1 VGGLGDGAPGVTLLE
16 VRDLSVAYGV
26 IRALDGV
33 SLTVAE
39 GEIVALVG
47 SNCAGKSTLMKA
59 VMGVVRPRSGTVT
72 FAGEPLA
79 GLAVEAIVGRGL
91 VLVPEGRGIL
101 RHLTVRENL
110 ALGAYGRRDAGVA
123 ADLARVLDRFPPLAP
138 RLRQKA
144 GTLSGG
150 EQQMLALGRALM
162 ARPRLL
168 LLDEPSLGLAPV
180 VASAIFDTIASL
192 AGEGVT
198 ILLVEQ
204 NAAEALR
211 LAHRA
216 YVLETGR
223 IVLEG
228 RAADL
233 GRHERVREAYLG
245 A

>member
-1 VGGLGDGAPGVTLLE
+1 MSWLE
-16 VRDLSVAYGV
+16 VRDVSAAYGV
-26 IRALDGV
+26 VRALDGV
-33 SLTVAE
+33 SLSVAE

-59 VMGVVRPRSGTVT
+59 IMGVVRPTRGMVT
-72 FAGEPLA
+72 FAGTSLG
-79 GLAVEAIVGRGL
+79 GLAVEEVVRRGV

-101 RHLTVRENL
+101 GSLTVRENL
-110 ALGAYGRRDAGVA
+110 RLGAYHRRDVRIG
-123 ADLARVLDRFPPLAP
+123 ADLDQVAERFPVLGQ
-138 RLRQKA
+138 RLQQKA
-144 GTLSGG
+144 GSLSGG
-150 EQQMLALGRALM
+150 EQQMLAIGRALM

-180 VASAIFDTIASL
+180 VIASIFDIIASL
-192 AGEGVT
+192 ARDGVT
-198 ILLVEQ
+198 VLLVEQ

-223 IVLEG
+223 VVLEG
-228 RAADL
+228 KASDL
-233 GRHERVREAYLG
+233 LRHERVREAYLG

>member
-1 VGGLGDGAPGVTLLE
+1 MLE
-16 VRDLSVAYGV
+16 IRDLSVAYGV
-26 IRALDGV
+26 LRALDGV
-33 SLTVAE
+33 SLSVDE

-47 SNCAGKSTLMKA
+47 SNCAGKSTLMKT
-59 VMGVVRPRSGTVT
+59 VMGVVRPRAGTVA
-72 FAGEPLA
+72 FAGASLLGVP
-79 GLAVEAIVGRGL
+79 VEEIVRRGV

-110 ALGAYGRRDAGVA
+110 YLGAYSRRDRGVE
-123 ADLARVLDRFPPLAP
+123 ADLAQVVARFPSLAT
-138 RLRQKA
+138 RLAQKA

-180 VASAIFDTIASL
+180 ISATIFDAIQAL
-192 AGEGVT
+192 AREGVT
-198 ILLVEQ
+198 VLLVEQ
-204 NAAEALR
+204 NAAEALQ

-228 RAADL
+228 PAPDL
-233 GRHERVREAYLG
+233 LRHERVREAYLG

>member
-1 VGGLGDGAPGVTLLE
+1 MSWLE
-16 VRDLSVAYGV
+16 VHDVSVAYGLV
-26 IRALDGV
+26 RALDGV
-33 SLTVAE
+33 SLSVAE

-59 VMGVVRPRSGTVT
+59 VMGVVRPGSGRIS
-72 FAGEPLA
+72 FAGASLL
-79 GLAVEAIVGRGL
+79 GLAVEAVVRRGV

-101 RHLTVRENL
+101 GSLTVRENL
-110 ALGAYGRRDAGVA
+110 RLGAYHRRDAGIK
-123 ADLARVLDRFPPLAP
+123 ADLDQITARFPVLAS
-138 RLRQKA
+138 RLEQKA
-144 GTLSGG
+144 GSLSGG
-150 EQQMLALGRALM
+150 ERQMLALGRALM

-180 VASAIFDTIASL
+180 IVASIFDIIASL
-192 AGEGVT
+192 AREGVT
-198 ILLVEQ
+198 VLLVEQ

-223 IVLEG
+223 VVLEG
-228 RAADL
+228 KASDL
-233 GRHERVREAYLG
+233 LQHERVREAYLG

>member
-1 VGGLGDGAPGVTLLE
+1 MSMLE
-16 VRDLSVAYGV
+16 IRDLSVAYGV

-33 SLTVAE
+33 SLSVAE

-47 SNCAGKSTLMKA
+47 SNCAGKSTLMKT
-59 VMGVVRPRSGTVT
+59 VMGVVRPKTGTVA
-72 FAGEPLA
+72 FAGVSLLGVP
-79 GLAVEAIVGRGL
+79 VEEIVRRGV

-110 ALGAYGRRDAGVA
+110 YLGAYSRRDRGVE
-123 ADLARVLDRFPPLAP
+123 ADLAQVATRFPSLAR
-138 RLRQKA
+138 RLAQKA

-180 VASAIFDTIASL
+180 VIAAIFDAIQEL
-192 AGEGVT
+192 AREGVT
-198 ILLVEQ
+198 VLLVEQ
-204 NAAEALR
+204 NAAEALQ

-216 YVLETGR
+216 YVIETGR

-228 RAADL
+228 KAPDL
-233 GRHERVREAYLG
+233 LRHDRVREAYLG

>member
-1 VGGLGDGAPGVTLLE
+1 MSWLE
-16 VRDLSVAYGV
+16 VHDVSVAYGLV
-26 IRALDGV
+26 RALDGV
-33 SLTVAE
+33 SLSVAE

-59 VMGVVRPRSGTVT
+59 VMGVVRPGSGRIS
-72 FAGEPLA
+72 FAGASLL
-79 GLAVEAIVGRGL
+79 GLAVEAVVRRGV

-101 RHLTVRENL
+101 GSLTVRENL
-110 ALGAYGRRDAGVA
+110 RLGAYHRRDAGIK
-123 ADLARVLDRFPPLAP
+123 ADLDQITARFPVLAS
-138 RLRQKA
+138 RLEQKA
-144 GTLSGG
+144 GSLSGG

-180 VASAIFDTIASL
+180 IVASIFDIIASL
-192 AGEGVT
+192 AREGVT
-198 ILLVEQ
+198 VLLVEQ

-223 IVLEG
+223 VVLEG
-228 RAADL
+228 KGSDL
-233 GRHERVREAYLG
+233 LQHERVREAYLG

>member
-1 VGGLGDGAPGVTLLE
+1 MSHLEIRGV
-16 VRDLSVAYGV
+16 SVAYGV
-26 IRALDGV
+26 VRALDGV
-33 SLTVAE
+33 SLSVAE

-59 VMGVVRPRSGTVT
+59 IMGVVRPSRGTVT
-72 FAGEPLA
+72 FAGVSLD
-79 GLAVEAIVGRGL
+79 GLAVEQVVRRGV

-101 RHLTVRENL
+101 GSLTVRENL
-110 ALGAYGRRDAGVA
+110 RLGAYQRRDARIG
-123 ADLARVLDRFPPLAP
+123 ADLDLVAERFPILGQ
-138 RLRQKA
+138 RLGQKA
-144 GTLSGG
+144 GSLSGG
-150 EQQMLALGRALM
+150 EQQMLAIGRALM

-180 VASAIFDTIASL
+180 IIASIFDIIASL
-192 AGEGVT
+192 ARDGVT
-198 ILLVEQ
+198 VLLVEQ

-223 IVLEG
+223 VVLEG
-228 RAADL
+228 KASDL
-233 GRHERVREAYLG
+233 LRHERVREAYLG

>member
-1 VGGLGDGAPGVTLLE
+1 MSWLE
-16 VRDLSVAYGV
+16 IRDVSVAYGV
-26 IRALDGV
+26 VRALDGV
-33 SLTVAE
+33 SLSVAE

-59 VMGVVRPRSGTVT
+59 IMGVVRPSRGAITL
-72 FAGEPLA
+72 AGSPLG
-79 GLAVEAIVGRGL
+79 GLAVEAVVRRGV

-101 RHLTVRENL
+101 GTLTVRENL
-110 ALGAYGRRDAGVA
+110 RLGAYQRRDARIA
-123 ADLARVLDRFPPLAP
+123 ADLDQVAARFPVLRE
-138 RLRQKA
+138 RLGQKA
-144 GTLSGG
+144 GSLSGG
-150 EQQMLALGRALM
+150 EQQMLAIARALM

-180 VASAIFDTIASL
+180 VIASIFDMIASL
-192 AGEGVT
+192 ARDGVT
-198 ILLVEQ
+198 VLLVEQ

-223 IVLEG
+223 VVLEG
-228 RAADL
+228 KASDL
-233 GRHERVREAYLG
+233 LQHERVREAYLG

>member
-1 VGGLGDGAPGVTLLE
+1 MSWLEIRGV
-16 VRDLSVAYGV
+16 SVAYGV
-26 IRALDGV
+26 VRALDGV
-33 SLTVAE
+33 SLSVAE

-59 VMGVVRPRSGTVT
+59 IMGVVRPSRGAIT
-72 FAGEPLA
+72 FAGNPLG
-79 GLAVEAIVGRGL
+79 GLAVEAVVRRGV

-101 RHLTVRENL
+101 GTLTVRENL
-110 ALGAYGRRDAGVA
+110 RLGAYQRRDARIA
-123 ADLARVLDRFPPLAP
+123 ADLDQVAARFPVLRE
-138 RLRQKA
+138 RLGQKA
-144 GTLSGG
+144 GSLSGG
-150 EQQMLALGRALM
+150 EQQMLAIARALM

-180 VASAIFDTIASL
+180 VIASIFDMIASL
-192 AGEGVT
+192 ARDGVT
-198 ILLVEQ
+198 VLLVEQ

-223 IVLEG
+223 VVLEG
-228 RAADL
+228 KASDL
-233 GRHERVREAYLG
+233 LQHERVREAYLG

>member
-1 VGGLGDGAPGVTLLE
+1 MSWLE
-16 VRDLSVAYGV
+16 IRDVSAAYGPV
-26 IRALDGV
+26 RALEGV
-33 SLTVAE
+33 SLSVAE

-47 SNCAGKSTLMKA
+47 SNCAGKSTLMKT
-59 VMGVVRPRSGTVT
+59 VMGVVRPERGSVT
-72 FAGEPLA
+72 FAGTSLL
-79 GLAVEAIVGRGL
+79 GLAVEEVVRRGV

-101 RHLTVRENL
+101 ASLTVRENL
-110 ALGAYGRRDAGVA
+110 RLGAYHRRDARVA
-123 ADLARVLDRFPPLAP
+123 ADLDQVAERFPVLAR
-138 RLRQKA
+138 RLEQKA
-144 GTLSGG
+144 GSLSGG

-180 VASAIFDTIASL
+180 IVASIFDIIASL
-192 AGEGVT
+192 AREGVT
-198 ILLVEQ
+198 VLLVEQ

-223 IVLEG
+223 VVLAG
-228 RAADL
+228 KASDL
-233 GRHERVREAYLG
+233 LQHERVREAYLG

>member
-1 VGGLGDGAPGVTLLE
+1 MNWLE
-16 VRDLSVAYGV
+16 IREVSVAYGV
-26 IRALDGV
+26 VRALDGV
-33 SLTVAE
+33 SLSVAE

-59 VMGVVRPRSGTVT
+59 IMGVVRPSRGTVT
-72 FAGEPLA
+72 FAGAVLG
-79 GLAVEAIVGRGL
+79 GLAVEEVVRRGV

-101 RHLTVRENL
+101 GSLTVAENL
-110 ALGAYGRRDAGVA
+110 RLGAYQRRDARIG
-123 ADLARVLDRFPPLAP
+123 ADLDQVVARFPVLGQ
-138 RLRQKA
+138 RLGQKA
-144 GTLSGG
+144 GSLSGG
-150 EQQMLALGRALM
+150 EQQMLAIGRALM

-180 VASAIFDTIASL
+180 VIASIFDIIASL
-192 AGEGVT
+192 ARDGVT
-198 ILLVEQ
+198 VLLVEQ

-223 IVLEG
+223 VVLEG
-228 RAADL
+228 KASDL
-233 GRHERVREAYLG
+233 LQDERVRAAYLG

>member
-1 VGGLGDGAPGVTLLE
+1 MSWLE
-16 VRDLSVAYGV
+16 IRDVSVAYGV
-26 IRALDGV
+26 VRALDGV
-33 SLTVAE
+33 SLSVAE

-59 VMGVVRPRSGTVT
+59 IMGVVRPSRGAIT
-72 FAGEPLA
+72 FAGSPLG
-79 GLAVEAIVGRGL
+79 GLAVEAVVRRGV

-101 RHLTVRENL
+101 GTLTVRENL
-110 ALGAYGRRDAGVA
+110 RLGAYQRRDARIA
-123 ADLARVLDRFPPLAP
+123 ADLDQVAARFPVLRE
-138 RLRQKA
+138 RLGQKA
-144 GTLSGG
+144 GSLSGG
-150 EQQMLALGRALM
+150 EQQMLAIARALM

-180 VASAIFDTIASL
+180 VIASIFDMIASL
-192 AGEGVT
+192 ARDGVT
-198 ILLVEQ
+198 VLLVEQ

-223 IVLEG
+223 VVLEG
-228 RAADL
+228 KASDL
-233 GRHERVREAYLG
+233 LRHERVREAYLG

>member
-1 VGGLGDGAPGVTLLE
+1 MSWLE
-16 VRDLSVAYGV
+16 IRDVSVAYGV
-26 IRALDGV
+26 VRALEGV
-33 SLTVAE
+33 SLSVAE

-59 VMGVVRPRSGTVT
+59 IMGVVRPSHGTIT
-72 FAGEPLA
+72 FAGSPLG
-79 GLAVEAIVGRGL
+79 GLAVEAVVRRGV

-101 RHLTVRENL
+101 ATLTVRENL
-110 ALGAYGRRDAGVA
+110 RLGAYQRRDARIA
-123 ADLARVLDRFPPLAP
+123 ADLDQVAARFPVLRE
-138 RLRQKA
+138 RLGQKA
-144 GTLSGG
+144 GSLSGG
-150 EQQMLALGRALM
+150 EQQMLAIARALM

-180 VASAIFDTIASL
+180 VIASIFDMIASL
-192 AGEGVT
+192 ARDGVT
-198 ILLVEQ
+198 VLLVEQ

-223 IVLEG
+223 VVLAG
-228 RAADL
+228 KASDL
-233 GRHERVREAYLG
+233 LRDERVREAYLG

>member
-1 VGGLGDGAPGVTLLE
+1 MSWLE
-16 VRDLSVAYGV
+16 IRDVSAAYGPV
-26 IRALDGV
+26 RALEGV
-33 SLTVAE
+33 SLSVAE

-47 SNCAGKSTLMKA
+47 SNCAGKSTLMKT
-59 VMGVVRPRSGTVT
+59 VMGVVRPERGSVT
-72 FAGEPLA
+72 FAGTSLL
-79 GLAVEAIVGRGL
+79 GLAVEEVVRRGV

-101 RHLTVRENL
+101 ASLTVRENL
-110 ALGAYGRRDAGVA
+110 RLGAYHRRDARVA
-123 ADLARVLDRFPPLAP
+123 ADLDQVAERFPVLAR
-138 RLRQKA
+138 RLEQKA
-144 GTLSGG
+144 GSLSGG

-180 VASAIFDTIASL
+180 IVANIFDIIASL
-192 AGEGVT
+192 AREGVT
-198 ILLVEQ
+198 VLLVEQ

-223 IVLEG
+223 VVLAG
-228 RAADL
+228 KASDL
-233 GRHERVREAYLG
+233 LQHERVREAYLG

>member
-1 VGGLGDGAPGVTLLE
+1 MNHLE
-16 VRDLSVAYGV
+16 IRDVSVAYGV
-26 IRALDGV
+26 VRALDGV
-33 SLTVAE
+33 SLSVGD

-59 VMGVVRPRSGTVT
+59 IMGVVRPSRGTVT
-72 FAGEPLA
+72 FAGVSLD
-79 GLAVEAIVGRGL
+79 GLAVEQVVRRGV

-101 RHLTVRENL
+101 GSLTVRENL
-110 ALGAYGRRDAGVA
+110 RLGAYQRRDARIA
-123 ADLARVLDRFPPLAP
+123 ADLDQVTTRFPVLRE
-138 RLRQKA
+138 RLGQKA
-144 GTLSGG
+144 GSLSGG
-150 EQQMLALGRALM
+150 EQQMLAIGRALM

-180 VASAIFDTIASL
+180 VIASIFDIIASL
-192 AGEGVT
+192 ARDGVT
-198 ILLVEQ
+198 VLLVEQ

-223 IVLEG
+223 VVLAG
-228 RAADL
+228 KASDL
-233 GRHERVREAYLG
+233 LRDERVREAYLG

>member
-1 VGGLGDGAPGVTLLE
+1 MSWLE
-16 VRDLSVAYGV
+16 IRDVSVAYGV
-26 IRALDGV
+26 VRALDGV
-33 SLTVAE
+33 SLSVAE

-59 VMGVVRPRSGTVT
+59 IMGVVRPSRGAIT
-72 FAGEPLA
+72 FAGSPLG
-79 GLAVEAIVGRGL
+79 GLAVEAVVRRGV

-101 RHLTVRENL
+101 GTLTVRENL
-110 ALGAYGRRDAGVA
+110 RLGAYQRRDARIA
-123 ADLARVLDRFPPLAP
+123 ADLDQVAARFPVLRE
-138 RLRQKA
+138 RLGQKA
-144 GTLSGG
+144 GSLSGG
-150 EQQMLALGRALM
+150 EQQMLAIARAQR

-180 VASAIFDTIASL
+180 VIASIFDIIASL
-192 AGEGVT
+192 ARDGVT
-198 ILLVEQ
+198 VLLVEQ

-223 IVLEG
+223 VVLEG
-228 RAADL
+228 KASDL
-233 GRHERVREAYLG
+233 LRHERVREAYLG

>member
-1 VGGLGDGAPGVTLLE
+1 MSWLE
-16 VRDLSVAYGV
+16 IRDVSAAYGPV
-26 IRALDGV
+26 RALDGV
-33 SLTVAE
+33 SLSVAE

-47 SNCAGKSTLMKA
+47 SNCAGKSTLMKT
-59 VMGVVRPRSGTVT
+59 VMGVVRPERGSVT
-72 FAGEPLA
+72 FAGASLL
-79 GLAVEAIVGRGL
+79 GLAVEAVVRRGV

-101 RHLTVRENL
+101 ASLTVRENL
-110 ALGAYGRRDAGVA
+110 RLGAYHRRDPRVA
-123 ADLARVLDRFPPLAP
+123 TDLDQIAERFPVLAR
-138 RLRQKA
+138 RLEQKA
-144 GTLSGG
+144 GSLSGG

-180 VASAIFDTIASL
+180 VVASIFDIIASL
-192 AGEGVT
+192 AREGVT
-198 ILLVEQ
+198 VLLVEQ

-223 IVLEG
+223 VVLEG
-228 RAADL
+228 KASDL
-233 GRHERVREAYLG
+233 LQHERVREAYLG

>member
-1 VGGLGDGAPGVTLLE
+1 MSWLE
-16 VRDLSVAYGV
+16 IRDVSVAYGV
-26 IRALDGV
+26 VRALEGV
-33 SLTVAE
+33 SLSVAE

-59 VMGVVRPRSGTVT
+59 IMGVVRPSHGTIT
-72 FAGEPLA
+72 FAGSPLG
-79 GLAVEAIVGRGL
+79 GLAVEAVVRRGV

-101 RHLTVRENL
+101 ATLTVRENL
-110 ALGAYGRRDAGVA
+110 RLGAYQRRDARIA
-123 ADLARVLDRFPPLAP
+123 ADLDQVAARFPVLRE
-138 RLRQKA
+138 RLGQKA
-144 GTLSGG
+144 GSLSGG
-150 EQQMLALGRALM
+150 EQQMLAIARALM

-180 VASAIFDTIASL
+180 VIASIFDMIASL
-192 AGEGVT
+192 ARDGVT
-198 ILLVEQ
+198 VLLVEQ

-223 IVLEG
+223 VVLEG
-228 RAADL
+228 KASDL
-233 GRHERVREAYLG
+233 LQHERVREAYLG

>member
-1 VGGLGDGAPGVTLLE
+1 MSCLE
-16 VRDLSVAYGV
+16 VRDVSVVYGV
-26 IRALDGV
+26 VRALDGV
-33 SLTVAE
+33 SLSVAE

-59 VMGVVRPRSGTVT
+59 IMGVVRPVRGTVT
-72 FAGEPLA
+72 FAGAALG
-79 GLAVEAIVGRGL
+79 GLAVEEVVRRGV

-101 RHLTVRENL
+101 GSLTVRENL
-110 ALGAYGRRDAGVA
+110 RLGAYQRRDARIGADLEQVA
-123 ADLARVLDRFPPLAP
+123 ARFPVLGQ
-138 RLRQKA
+138 RLGQKA
-144 GTLSGG
+144 GSLSGG
-150 EQQMLALGRALM
+150 EQQMLAIGRALM

-180 VASAIFDTIASL
+180 VIASIFDIIASL
-192 AGEGVT
+192 ARDGVT
-198 ILLVEQ
+198 VLLVEQ

-223 IVLEG
+223 VVLEG
-228 RAADL
+228 KASDL
-233 GRHERVREAYLG
+233 LRHERVREAYLG

>member
-1 VGGLGDGAPGVTLLE
+1 MSHLE
-16 VRDLSVAYGV
+16 IRDVSVAYGV
-26 IRALDGV
+26 VRALDGV
-33 SLTVAE
+33 SLSVGG

-59 VMGVVRPRSGTVT
+59 IMGVVRPSRGTVT
-72 FAGEPLA
+72 FAGASLD
-79 GLAVEAIVGRGL
+79 GLAVEQVVRRGV

-101 RHLTVRENL
+101 GSLTVRENL
-110 ALGAYGRRDAGVA
+110 RLGAYQRRDARIA
-123 ADLARVLDRFPPLAP
+123 ADLDQVTTRFPVLRE
-138 RLRQKA
+138 RLGQKA
-144 GTLSGG
+144 GSLSGG
-150 EQQMLALGRALM
+150 EQQMLAIGRALM

-180 VASAIFDTIASL
+180 VIASIFDIIASL
-192 AGEGVT
+192 ARDGVT
-198 ILLVEQ
+198 VLLVEQ

-223 IVLEG
+223 VVLEG
-228 RAADL
+228 KASDL
-233 GRHERVREAYLG
+233 LRDERVREAYLG

>member
-1 VGGLGDGAPGVTLLE
+1 MSWLE
-16 VRDLSVAYGV
+16 IRDVSAAYGPV
-26 IRALDGV
+26 RALDGV
-33 SLTVAE
+33 SLSVAE

-47 SNCAGKSTLMKA
+47 SNCAGKSTLMKT
-59 VMGVVRPRSGTVT
+59 VMGVVRPERGSVT
-72 FAGEPLA
+72 FAGTSLL
-79 GLAVEAIVGRGL
+79 GLAVEDIVRRGL

-101 RHLTVRENL
+101 ASLTVRENL
-110 ALGAYGRRDAGVA
+110 RLGAYHRRDARVA
-123 ADLARVLDRFPPLAP
+123 ADLDQVAERFPVLAR
-138 RLRQKA
+138 RLEQKA
-144 GTLSGG
+144 GSLSGG

-180 VASAIFDTIASL
+180 IVANIFDIIASL
-192 AGEGVT
+192 AREGVT
-198 ILLVEQ
+198 VLLVEQ

-223 IVLEG
+223 VVLEG
-228 RAADL
+228 KASDL
-233 GRHERVREAYLG
+233 LQHERVREAYLG

>member
-1 VGGLGDGAPGVTLLE
+1 VNLLE
-16 VRDLSVAYGV
+16 VRDVSVSYGL

-47 SNCAGKSTLMKA
+47 SNCAGKSTLMKTA
-59 VMGVVRPRSGTVT
+59 MGVVRPRSGAVT
-72 FAGEPLA
+72 FAGSSLL
-79 GLAVEAIVGRGL
+79 GLAVEDIVRRGV

-101 RHLTVRENL
+101 RHMTVRENL
-110 ALGAYGRRDAGVA
+110 RLGAYGRRDAGIA
-123 ADLARVLDRFPPLAP
+123 ADLDRVVERFPALAS
-138 RLRQKA
+138 RLAQKA

-180 VASAIFDTIASL
+180 IVASIFDTIASL
-192 AGEGVT
+192 ARDGVT
-198 ILLVEQ
+198 VLLVEQ

-211 LAHRA
+211 LADRA

-228 RAADL
+228 VASDL
-233 GRHERVREAYLG
+233 LEHERVREAYLG

>member
-1 VGGLGDGAPGVTLLE
+1 MSWLE
-16 VRDLSVAYGV
+16 IRDVSAAYGPV
-26 IRALDGV
+26 RALDGV
-33 SLTVAE
+33 SLSVAE

-47 SNCAGKSTLMKA
+47 SNCAGKSTLMKT
-59 VMGVVRPRSGTVT
+59 VMGVVRPERGSVT
-72 FAGEPLA
+72 FAGTSLL
-79 GLAVEAIVGRGL
+79 GLAVEDIVRRGV

-101 RHLTVRENL
+101 ASLTVRENL
-110 ALGAYGRRDAGVA
+110 RLGAYHRRDARVA
-123 ADLARVLDRFPPLAP
+123 ADLDQVAERFPVLAR
-138 RLRQKA
+138 RLEQKA
-144 GTLSGG
+144 GLLSGG

-180 VASAIFDTIASL
+180 IVANIFDIIASL
-192 AGEGVT
+192 AREGVT
-198 ILLVEQ
+198 VLLVEQ

-223 IVLEG
+223 VVLEG
-228 RAADL
+228 KASDL
-233 GRHERVREAYLG
+233 LQHERVREAYLG